1 MCLYITTLT
10 DEITRESLP
19 PDHPIWHPGVPG
31 FYRGILKN
39 AGTIGVWWTT
49 GRKCWTLVVHQAVEG
64 MEALHDLGSSP
75 RLLIAGK
82 IWKKITASIFFAW
95 NACNGIAI
103 SEKSSKLKPIWLGG
117 HVGFLQGNVIM
128 PGLFIGRSSH
138 VSGDVYITEGKT
150 WKLLKRSCWEIFN
163 IETWTL
169 FEGSSKSL
177 AHHRTTEPG

>member
-1 MCLYITTLT
+1 
-10 DEITRESLP
+10 
-19 PDHPIWHPGVPG
+19 
-31 FYRGILKN
+31 
-39 AGTIGVWWTT
+39 
-49 GRKCWTLVVHQAVEG
+49 
-64 MEALHDLGSSP
+64 
-75 RLLIAGK
+75 
-82 IWKKITASIFFAW
+82 
-95 NACNGIAI
+95 
-103 SEKSSKLKPIWLGG
+103 
-117 HVGFLQGNVIM
+117 LQGNVIM